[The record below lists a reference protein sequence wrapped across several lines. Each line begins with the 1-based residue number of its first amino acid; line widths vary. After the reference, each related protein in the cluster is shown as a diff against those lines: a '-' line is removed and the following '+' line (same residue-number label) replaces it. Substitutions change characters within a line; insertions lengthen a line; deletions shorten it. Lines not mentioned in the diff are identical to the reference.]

1 MQPYKI
7 YNMKKNILTIVC
19 FIKLLLFATN
29 SNAQTKQFTF
39 QSSNAMFPDN
49 RFNQNYS
56 TSDSRF
62 NDNSAIIFVPKQ
74 FDKNKPWQYFLWF
87 HGWNNNI
94 YSTIEQFKLREQ
106 LTASGINAILVMPE
120 AAKNA
125 QDSYCGKWEQA
136 NYFNRFMQDVT
147 DKLVAESVINTG
159 VTGDLI
165 IAGHSGASRVIVQI
179 ITYSKLPIKSIL
191 LFDAISGNE
200 EKISSYLL
208 NHNNCSLINL
218 YTNKA
223 NTNASSKRLQQIIQK
238 NGLPFLQKE
247 DTQFAENDMRQTRI
261 LLMHTLLSHNDV
273 ATSNDYIAKFL
284 RAVN

>member
-1 MQPYKI
+1 MRY
-7 YNMKKNILTIVC
+7 
-19 FIKLLLFATN
+19 FSLLLILFLSNCIATLN
-29 SNAQTKQFTF
+29 ANAQGKQLSF

-49 RFNQNYS
+49 RFNPNYS
-56 TSDSRF
+56 SNDSRF
-62 NDNSAIIFVPKQ
+62 NDNSAIIFVPKH
-74 FDKNKPWQYFLWF
+74 FNKNKPWHYFLWF

-94 YSTIEQFKLREQ
+94 YSTLEQFKLKEQ
-106 LTASGINAILVMPE
+106 LNASGINAILVMPE

-136 NYFNRFMQDVT
+136 NYFNRFMQDVN
-147 DKLVAESVINTG
+147 DKLVSENIINANTN
-159 VTGDLI
+159 GDLI
-165 IAGHSGASRVIVQI
+165 IAGHSGASRVLVQI
-179 ITYSKLPIKSIL
+179 ITYSNLPIKSIF

-200 EKISSYLL
+200 DKIASYLQ
-208 NHNNCSLINL
+208 NHTNCSLINL
-218 YTNKA
+218 YTNKQ

-238 NGLPFLQKE
+238 NGLAFVQKE

-273 ATSNDYIAKFL
+273 ATSNDYITKFL